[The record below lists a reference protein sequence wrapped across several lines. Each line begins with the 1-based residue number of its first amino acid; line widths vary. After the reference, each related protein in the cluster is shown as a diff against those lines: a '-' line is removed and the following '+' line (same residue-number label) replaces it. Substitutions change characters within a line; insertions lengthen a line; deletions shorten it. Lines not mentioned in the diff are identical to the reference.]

1 MDEILDTLTST
12 NLEEDRG
19 LAVRQAFL
27 KFPGET
33 PEVDYKDGV
42 KFVAGEDFSLKLIK
56 HILGMANAG
65 GGYIVIGYKEN
76 TSGHPE
82 AIPNLAGDIVSSY
95 DPSTLA
101 QTVER
106 YTAGSEKINLL
117 VHKDPHPDTKV
128 IYPIIQV
135 FGFKRRPF
143 FCKSSAGNGTLKEGA
158 LYIRIASART
168 IEVATPGEWDQLID
182 VCVARRQDEMIRRFS
197 VLMKEIGIST
207 TGGGRIREI
216 TQDNKVFLQRKTDVQ
231 RWLENIRKEAKELAL
246 RDGFKFEGLEIVHW
260 LAEPPK
266 LLNYKE
272 LRDYAEQAVLRHTG
286 WPMGLVMHR
295 PEISPKPDKDGI
307 KTVISDKGHGFDYW
321 YFNNDGSFYLFR
333 VFEEDT
339 RERRQKKEGESDR
352 VMFFD
357 TRLWRIAEGVKHCLT
372 LYKKIGI
379 EPTEKIKLQ
388 VNHYGING
396 RQLTASDPMR
406 AFSMFART
414 SGTENVEWERVI
426 SLDALEANLSEI
438 IYEICRKLYMMFD
451 FWEPEAGVMEGVFDQ
466 FNKSRL

>member
-1 MDEILDTLTST
+1 MDKILDTLTST

-19 LAVRQAFL
+19 LSVRQSFL

-42 KFVAGEDFSLKLIK
+42 KFVAGEDFALKLIK

-82 AIPNLAGDIVSSY
+82 AIPNLAEDIVSSY

-106 YTAGSEKINLL
+106 YTAGTEKINLM
-117 VHKDPHPDTKV
+117 VHKDPHPDTKT

-135 FGFKRRPF
+135 FGFKKRPF
-143 FCKSSAGNGTLKEGA
+143 FCKSSAGNGILKEGA

-168 IEVATPGEWDQLID
+168 IEVATPDEWDQLID
-182 VCVARRQDEMIRRFS
+182 ICVARRQDEMIKRFS
-197 VLMKEIGIST
+197 SLMKEIGIST
-207 TGGGRIREI
+207 KNRGTIAEA
-216 TQDNKVFLQRKTDVQ
+216 TQDAKTLFQRKTDVQ
-231 RWLENIRKEAKELAL
+231 KWLESVRKEAKELAL
-246 RDGFKFEGLEIVHW
+246 RDGFKFEGLEVVHW
-260 LAEPPK
+260 LIDPPR
-266 LLNYKE
+266 LFNHKE

-295 PEISPKPDKDGI
+295 PEISPKPDKNGI
-307 KTVISDKGHGFDYW
+307 KTIISEKGHGFDYW

-333 VFEEDT
+333 AFEEDT
-339 RERRQKKEGESDR
+339 RERREKRESESNR

-357 TRLWRIAEGVKHCLT
+357 TRLWRVAEGVKHCLT
-372 LYKKIGI
+372 LYKKIGVA
-379 EPTEKIKLQ
+379 PTSKIKLQ

-406 AFSMFART
+406 AFTMFTRT
-414 SGTENVEWERVI
+414 SGTENVEWERTV
-426 SLDALEANLSEI
+426 SLDALEANLTEI
-438 IYEICRKLYMMFD
+438 IFEICRKLYIMFD
-451 FWEPEAGVMEGVFDQ
+451 FWEPGAGVMESVFDQ